1 LRVVR
6 LRRLDAPSRDGPV
19 SSVPTGRAHCVFEVD
34 GVGHSLSQLAQI
46 NQKERRMP
54 SASRIFRV
62 LALVLP
68 VLVAFGCAS
77 PPPPPPKPTIVQITI
92 DVDPGVNPD
101 SRGRASPVVAK
112 LFELKS
118 LAAFESADF
127 FSLAEKDKDTLG
139 TELVAREEFQ
149 LQPKESRK
157 FERKLPPESRYI
169 GVVAAFR
176 DLERAT
182 WRAAVAIPPEKVT
195 NLTIRFDARSVSINA
210 R

>member
-1 LRVVR
+1 MDQRTHGR
-6 LRRLDAPSRDGPV
+6 KRRL
-19 SSVPTGRAHCVFEVD
+19 FEVD
-34 GVGHSLSQLAQI
+34 AAGHSLSQLAQTT
-46 NQKERRMP
+46 QKERRMH

-68 VLVAFGCAS
+68 VLLAVGCAS
-77 PPPPPPKPTIVQITI
+77 APPPPKPTIVQITI
-92 DVDPGVNPD
+92 DVDAGVNPD

-127 FSLAEKDKDTLG
+127 FSLAEKDKETLG
-139 TELVAREEFQ
+139 AELVARDEFQ
-149 LQPKESRK
+149 LQPKENRK
-157 FERKLPPESRYI
+157 IERKLPAESRYI
-169 GVVAAFR
+169 GVIASFR

-195 NLTIRFDARSVSINA
+195 NLTIRFDARSVGITA

>member
-1 LRVVR
+1 M
-6 LRRLDAPSRDGPV
+6 
-19 SSVPTGRAHCVFEVD
+19 H
-34 GVGHSLSQLAQI
+34 
-46 NQKERRMP
+46 

-68 VLVAFGCAS
+68 VLLAVGCAS
-77 PPPPPPKPTIVQITI
+77 APPPPKPTIVQITI
-92 DVDPGVNPD
+92 EVDAGVNPD

-112 LFELKS
+112 FFELKS

-127 FSLAEKDKDTLG
+127 FSLAEKDKETLG
-139 TELVAREEFQ
+139 AELVAREEFQ
-149 LQPKESRK
+149 LQPKENRK
-157 FERKLPPESRYI
+157 IERKLPAESRYI
-169 GVVAAFR
+169 GVVASFR

-195 NLTIRFDARSVSINA
+195 NLTIRFDARSVGITA